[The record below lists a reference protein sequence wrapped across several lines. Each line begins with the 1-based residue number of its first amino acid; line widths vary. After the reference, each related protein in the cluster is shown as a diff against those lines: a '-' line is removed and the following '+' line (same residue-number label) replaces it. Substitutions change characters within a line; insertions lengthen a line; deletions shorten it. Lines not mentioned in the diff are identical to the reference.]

1 MKKIVNSPLGIKFGF
16 ILMLFLLLQVPVSM
30 IEKLI
35 TERSHR
41 QQDVLLDMARNSSG
55 EQNIIGPFI
64 SIDYTKTKI
73 VEGKAFP
80 IKEQAFILPNCLVL
94 K

>member
-55 EQNIIGPFI
+55 EQNIDRK
-64 SIDYTKTKI
+64 S
-73 VEGKAFP
+73 V
-80 IKEQAFILPNCLVL
+80 V
-94 K
+94 